1 MPSLPAS
8 QLASFVFHFSCLPR
22 PKVGHDRTSTSTFHS
37 PYSHWSDRW
46 KISSHRL
53 ITKLAKVWNW
63 KKSPRCSRIRLSSSV
78 SSCIMRDVSSA
89 RRVAF
94 HNVSAF
100 GRLSLIG
107 AICAQQGPL
116 AGIFEGWCEIR
127 GSNSISSPAP
137 QSSNPVSFVRQ
148 SGFDCIAPSVVA
160 PFNGSEGGVKGF
172 FRASGVVLAE
182 NYWLKCIRFHYQGT
196 QRMCVRRRKVRS
208 FRRGRFPEYVPF
220 KLAVTFDQIWN

>member
-1 MPSLPAS
+1 
-8 QLASFVFHFSCLPR
+8 
-22 PKVGHDRTSTSTFHS
+22 
-37 PYSHWSDRW
+37 
-46 KISSHRL
+46 
-53 ITKLAKVWNW
+53 
-63 KKSPRCSRIRLSSSV
+63 
-78 SSCIMRDVSSA
+78 MRDVSSA

>member
-1 MPSLPAS
+1 M
-8 QLASFVFHFSCLPR
+8 
-22 PKVGHDRTSTSTFHS
+22 
-37 PYSHWSDRW
+37 
-46 KISSHRL
+46 
-53 ITKLAKVWNW
+53 
-63 KKSPRCSRIRLSSSV
+63 
-78 SSCIMRDVSSA
+78 
-89 RRVAF
+89 
-94 HNVSAF
+94 
-100 GRLSLIG
+100 
-107 AICAQQGPL
+107 
-116 AGIFEGWCEIR
+116 
-127 GSNSISSPAP
+127 SSPAP

-208 FRRGRFPEYVPF
+208 FRRGRFPEHVPF